1 VAVYRPAGDTCDA
14 AVQIL
19 LAHWLIFTRNGM
31 AANANAIEA
40 QLNARGR
47 SMTGA

>member
-14 AVQIL
+14 TVQIL
-19 LAHWLIFTRNGM
+19 HAQWLIFTRNGQSAL
-31 AANANAIEA
+31 AAAIEA